1 MQNGINR
8 QKSLKEKLKSSL
20 CCFSGTVHSD
30 PLERGEGGFFYDK
43 LRIPKTPISPQ
54 GSTSSTWFKIM
65 SPTSTNF
72 GDPHPRVRGRS
83 LKSRMGRKLL
93 HHRQSQ
99 SADFSYDPSSYAL
112 NFEDDSPQEFPFR
125 NFSSRL
131 PSSPSPVD
139 YSTGGKEIVGYV
151 LQIKTLNS
159 SPLSLFVP
167 FLPILP
173 RPAPFLCS
181 PNSNNGTTSLTP
193 TTSPPHVPLPDSGDQ
208 IPTTSALTF
217 ASTSWSDS
225 SNGTAHRSDEVDASY
240 AAKKKS
246 KRKRKT
252 PKEDDGELPADSPGS
267 GIQKHYSLR
276 APKVNTEALMLNISK
291 KDPKDLAIGAHN
303 YEGMGWF
310 IDEVTNL
317 FSGDC
322 CYATPF
328 HYASCLDFLFA

>member
-112 NFEDDSPQEFPFR
+112 NFEDDSPEEIPFR

-131 PSSPSPVD
+131 PPSPPSSTPPVE
-139 YSTGGKEIVGYV
+139 YSTGKEIVGY
-151 LQIKTLNS
+151 S
-159 SPLSLFVP
+159 
-167 FLPILP
+167 
-173 RPAPFLCS
+173 
-181 PNSNNGTTSLTP
+181 
-193 TTSPPHVPLPDSGDQ
+193 
-208 IPTTSALTF
+208 
-217 ASTSWSDS
+217 
-225 SNGTAHRSDEVDASY
+225 
-240 AAKKKS
+240 
-246 KRKRKT
+246 
-252 PKEDDGELPADSPGS
+252 
-267 GIQKHYSLR
+267 
-276 APKVNTEALMLNISK
+276 
-291 KDPKDLAIGAHN
+291 
-303 YEGMGWF
+303 
-310 IDEVTNL
+310 
-317 FSGDC
+317 
-322 CYATPF
+322 
-328 HYASCLDFLFA
+328 